1 MTVVRL
7 HVALMK
13 INNNNE
19 YLERLTRTG
28 PKRLHDIYKY
38 ILSKFNAH
46 NMNAHTQLAR
56 TVRDQMAPTIS
67 EDDERPK

>member
-1 MTVVRL
+1 MTVVQL

-19 YLERLTRTG
+19 YLERLTRAG
-28 PKRLHDIYKY
+28 PKRLHDLYKY

-46 NMNAHTQLAR
+46 NMNAHT
-56 TVRDQMAPTIS
+56 IS
-67 EDDERPK
+67 EDGERPK